1 MIGPFETFGHKL
13 VVRQTNLLRSS
24 SNWENILEQSGA
36 MLLPLYLIF
45 GWQTNIS
52 GYVLHHPRDLFS
64 SGIHFY
70 KNANMFET
78 QISMKFIQKFT
89 LKQLWRQKMFAKN
102 AQFIKTLPKAQRTR
116 ALSSS
121 CQSNINLDHISS
133 SESRLSI
140 NKKPQPNI
148 SISTKLKIQN
158 LDQT

>member
-1 MIGPFETFGHKL
+1 MFTSLIDNSIVPTQWEILLYFSSFISRMIGPFETFGHKL
-13 VVRQTNLLRSS
+13 VVRQTNLLWSS

-70 KNANMFET
+70 KNANIFET

-89 LKQLWRQKMFAKN
+89 LQQLWRQKMFAK
-102 AQFIKTLPKAQRTR
+102 KR
-116 ALSSS
+116 A
-121 CQSNINLDHISS
+121 IH
-133 SESRLSI
+133 
-140 NKKPQPNI
+140 KKC
-148 SISTKLKIQN
+148 KLQQMYKITDCFQ
-158 LDQT
+158 